1 MDNHD
6 INNSCKYSEAV
17 IYMTIANTEKT
28 MATKPIITVITQ
40 AVSSDEHTTDWH
52 THEWTSSEERKRKE
66 RRMQCYTASYFLNTL

>member
-1 MDNHD
+1 
-6 INNSCKYSEAV
+6 
-17 IYMTIANTEKT
+17 MTIANIEKT

-40 AVSSDEHTTDWH
+40 AVSTDWR